1 MFQKLIRER
10 PAIQEYWKDLLE
22 KGLIGTEKGS
32 ISLMRRPCGD
42 RTLIVRD
49 IENDILFHTVNERLD
64 VTRAASTAPN
74 KYSFRVSK
82 MGHLDPDDLDPAFD
96 KYEGFETA
104 LRDLYHAVDVITED
118 YSRTTPPERRVRSWL
133 KLPGNRWFLVGTA
146 LYALLTLTALF
157 AK

>member
-32 ISLMRRPCGD
+32 IELLRRPCGD

-49 IENDILFHTVNERLD
+49 IENDILFHTVNGRLD
-64 VTRAASTAPN
+64 VTRAASTVPN

-104 LRDLYHAVDVITED
+104 LRDLYRAVDVITED
-118 YSRTTPPERRVRSWL
+118 YARTTPPERRVRSWL
-133 KLPGNRWFLVGTA
+133 KFPGNRWFLAGTA
-146 LYALLTLTALF
+146 LYTILTLLALF
-157 AK
+157 AR